1 MSNSKITARI
11 AFLDYLR
18 IFAFVSVLIG
28 HKYYPALS
36 AAAANNKLHAT
47 LRLFFEYLMPF
58 VFNGGAGVI
67 IFFLVSGYIISEVLA
82 SEQPTSFL
90 IRRIFRIYPLYITAV
105 LIQIIVQNNWGS
117 LSLTIL
123 VPQLLLIGDF
133 FGTPYTL
140 TGVEWTLRVEIIFYI
155 FMAILRASGF
165 WGARKHLL
173 IIVLLITTVLI
184 GQLPAFPDGP
194 NVLKGYFLI
203 YGPFLFIGTGFWL
216 YEQDWINFGWLLTL
230 ICTVFANYFYL
241 ISSYQPYWLPTQFA
255 VLGFLLFTIT
265 WIFRARFQSTTS
277 ILLLSDL
284 TYSVYLFHKWMFDYF
299 RDSIIKILPSIQS
312 PDILALM
319 PLFIF
324 CFVLHRIIERP
335 ANKFG
340 RAITIKHFKEVREA
354 K

>member
-58 VFNGGAGVI
+58 VYSGGAGII

-90 IRRIFRIYPLYITAV
+90 IRRVFRIYPLYITAV
-105 LIQIIVQNNWGS
+105 LIQIIVQNRGES
-117 LSLTIL
+117 LSLSVL
-123 VPQLLLIGDF
+123 VPQLLLMGDF
-133 FGTPYTL
+133 FGSPYTL
-140 TGVEWTLRVEIIFYI
+140 GGVEWTLRVEIMFYV
-155 FMAILRASGF
+155 FMAMLRAGGF
-165 WGARKHLL
+165 WGERKNWL
-173 IIVLLITTVLI
+173 IMVLLITTMLMS
-184 GQLPAFPDGP
+184 QLPVFPEGP
-194 NVLKGYFLI
+194 YQGYFFI
-203 YGPFLFIGTGFWL
+203 YAPFLFLGVGFWL
-216 YEQDWINFGWLLTL
+216 YEKETINFGWLLTL
-230 ICTVFANYFYL
+230 ICTVFVNYFYL

-255 VLGFLLFTIT
+255 VLGFLLFTLT
-265 WIFRARFQSTTS
+265 WIFRARFQSTKS

-312 PDILALM
+312 PDILALV